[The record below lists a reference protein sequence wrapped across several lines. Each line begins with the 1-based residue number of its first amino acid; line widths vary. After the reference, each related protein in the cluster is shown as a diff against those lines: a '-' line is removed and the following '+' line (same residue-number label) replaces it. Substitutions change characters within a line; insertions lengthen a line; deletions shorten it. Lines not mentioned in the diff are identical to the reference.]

1 MEIKKKA
8 LIPKANLIIFLKW
21 EKLIQISK
29 KKLLD
34 DIVIQTERENEMQ
47 KFVNLIISLKKD
59 DTKKF
64 KSIIRSLIQILSEDS
79 LSSDIKL
86 KTMTILRKLSNYKN
100 DSVIIESI
108 LKDLGELGFTNFLC
122 DLISSEENH
131 EQKLEYIKGFVEYID
146 DSSREVQASFYNY
159 LQED

>member
-1 MEIKKKA
+1 M
-8 LIPKANLIIFLKW
+8 KW

-47 KFVNLIISLKKD
+47 KLVNLIVSLKKD

-64 KSIIRSLIQILSEDS
+64 KNIVKSLIQILSENN

-100 DSVIIESI
+100 DSNI
-108 LKDLGELGFTNFLC
+108 T
-122 DLISSEENH
+122 
-131 EQKLEYIKGFVEYID
+131 
-146 DSSREVQASFYNY
+146 
-159 LQED
+159 